1 VDWDRLRVFH
11 AVAEAGS
18 ITHAG
23 ETLHLSQSAVSRQIQ
38 SLETAMGATLFHRH
52 PRGLLLTSEGEILFE
67 ATQEITAQL
76 DASTVRLRDNREG
89 VHGPLR
95 VTTTLG
101 FGIKWLMPRLPKLL
115 ALHPGLSIE
124 LLLTEEVLDLAMRQA
139 DVAIRMR
146 APRQADV
153 IGRKLWSMRVGLYAS
168 RTYLEQRGTPKTVE
182 DLTDHDLIIYSDRAP
197 QPSYEIDWLLREGAG
212 AGASSLRPRVTVST
226 QFAVLEAVRY
236 GAGIGIVPEYLTD
249 GDDSLLRV
257 LPDCVGPEIEPH
269 LVYANEMK
277 SSKRVSVFR
286 AFLLSELGQFPN

>member
-1 VDWDRLRVFH
+1 MDWDRLRIFH

-52 PRGLLLTSEGEILFE
+52 PRGLLLTSGGEILYE

-76 DASTVRLRDNREG
+76 NASTVRLRDNREG

-101 FGIKWLMPRLPKLL
+101 FGVRWLTPRLPRLL

-124 LLLTEEVLDLAMRQA
+124 LIMTEDILDLPMRQA

-153 IGRKLWSMRVGLYAS
+153 IGRKLWTMRIGLFAS
-168 RTYLEQRGTPKTVE
+168 RGYLDARGTPETVE
-182 DLTDHDLIIYSDRAP
+182 DLGDHDLIVYSDKAP
-197 QPSYEIDWLLREGAG
+197 QPFYEVDWLFKDGSGAQM
-212 AGASSLRPRVTVST
+212 LRPRVTVST
-226 QFAVLEAVRY
+226 QFAVMEAVRH
-236 GAGIGIVPEYLTD
+236 GVGIGIMPDYLAEAN
-249 GDDSLLRV
+249 DSLVRV
-257 LPDCVGPEIEPH
+257 LPDEQGPEIEPH
-269 LVYANEMK
+269 LVYARELK
-277 SSKRVSVFR
+277 SSKRVTVFK
-286 AFLLSELGQFPN
+286 AFLIEELANLTL

>member
-1 VDWDRLRVFH
+1 MDWDRLRVFH

-38 SLETAMGATLFHRH
+38 SLEAAMGATLFHRH

-76 DASTVRLRDNREG
+76 NASAVRLRDNREG

-115 ALHPGLSIE
+115 AQHPGLSVE

-153 IGRKLWSMRVGLYAS
+153 IGRKLWSMRVGLYAAH
-168 RTYLEQRGTPKTVE
+168 TYLDQRGTPETVE
-182 DLTDHDLIIYSDRAP
+182 DLTEHDLIIYSDKAP
-197 QPSYEIDWLLREGAG
+197 QPSYEIDWLFREGFG
-212 AGASSLRPRVTVST
+212 GTTLRPRVTVST
-226 QFAVLEAVRY
+226 QFAVLERFATQR
-236 GAGIGIVPEYLTD
+236 E
-249 GDDSLLRV
+249 S
-257 LPDCVGPEIEPH
+257 E
-269 LVYANEMK
+269 
-277 SSKRVSVFR
+277 S
-286 AFLLSELGQFPN
+286 FLNI

>member
-1 VDWDRLRVFH
+1 MDWDRLRVFH

-38 SLETAMGATLFHRH
+38 NLETGMGATLFHRH
-52 PRGLLLTSEGEILFE
+52 PRGLLLTSEGEILYE

-76 DASTVRLRDNREG
+76 NSSAVRLRDNREG

-95 VTTTLG
+95 FTTTLG

-124 LLLTEEVLDLAMRQA
+124 MLLTEEVLDLAMRQA

-153 IGRKLWSMRVGLYAS
+153 IGRKLWSMRVGLFSS
-168 RTYLEQRGTPKTVE
+168 RTYLDQRGTPATVE
-182 DLTDHDLIIYSDRAP
+182 DLADHDLIIYSDRAP
-197 QPSYEIDWLLREGAG
+197 QPSYEIDWLFREGAG
-212 AGASSLRPRVTVST
+212 AANLRPRVTVST
-226 QFAVLEAVRY
+226 QFAVLEAVRL
-236 GAGIGIVPEYLTD
+236 GAGIGIIPEYLTE
-249 GDDSLLRV
+249 GDDSLIRI
-257 LPDCVGPEIEPH
+257 LPDCIGPEIEPH

-277 SSKRVSVFR
+277 SSKRVAVFR
-286 AFLLSELGQFPN
+286 EFVLSELGKFSN

>member
-1 VDWDRLRVFH
+1 MDWDRLRVFH

-67 ATQEITAQL
+67 ATREITAQL
-76 DASTVRLRDNREG
+76 NASVVRLRDNREG

-95 VTTTLG
+95 VTSTLG

-115 ALHPGLSIE
+115 ALHPGMSIE

-153 IGRKLWSMRVGLYAS
+153 IGRKLWSMRVGLFAS
-168 RTYLEQRGTPKTVE
+168 RTYLDQRGTPTSIE
-182 DLTDHDLIIYSDRAP
+182 DLSEHDLIIYSDKAP
-197 QPSYEIDWLLREGAG
+197 QPSYEIDWLFREGVG
-212 AGASSLRPRVTVST
+212 GTSLRPRVTVST
-226 QFAVLEAVRY
+226 QFAVLEAVKH

-249 GDDSLLRV
+249 NDESLVRI
-257 LPDCVGPEIEPH
+257 LPECVGPEIEPY
-269 LVYANEMK
+269 LVYAREMK
-277 SSKRVSVFR
+277 SSKRVAVFR
-286 AFLLSELGQFPN
+286 TFLLEELGQFPE

>member
-1 VDWDRLRVFH
+1 MDWDRLRVFH

-23 ETLHLSQSAVSRQIQ
+23 ETLHLSQPAVSRQIR
-38 SLETAMGATLFHRH
+38 SLEAAMGATLFHRH

-101 FGIKWLMPRLPKLL
+101 FGIRWLTPRLPKLL
-115 ALHPGLSIE
+115 EAHPGLSIE
-124 LLLTEEVLDLAMRQA
+124 LMLTEEILDLPMRQA

-153 IGRKLWSMRVGLYAS
+153 IGRAAIGR
-168 RTYLEQRGTPKTVE
+168 
-182 DLTDHDLIIYSDRAP
+182 
-197 QPSYEIDWLLREGAG
+197 
-212 AGASSLRPRVTVST
+212 RPRKSRFDYLQRQGATAVIRGGLAQSRRFERPNVTPSVDRQHAIRCFRGGKARRRHWNHARIFGGPFRIAYSII
-226 QFAVLEAVRY
+226 
-236 GAGIGIVPEYLTD
+236 AG
-249 GDDSLLRV
+249 
-257 LPDCVGPEIEPH
+257 
-269 LVYANEMK
+269 
-277 SSKRVSVFR
+277 
-286 AFLLSELGQFPN
+286 

>member
-23 ETLHLSQSAVSRQIQ
+23 ETLHLSQPAVSRQIQ
-38 SLETAMGATLFHRH
+38 SLEAAMGATLFHRH
-52 PRGLLLTSEGEILFE
+52 PRGLLLTSEGEILYE

-76 DASTVRLRDNREG
+76 NASTVRLRDNREG
-89 VHGPLR
+89 VHGPLL

-101 FGIKWLMPRLPKLL
+101 FGIKWLTPRLPKLL

-124 LLLTEEVLDLAMRQA
+124 LLLTEEVLDLPMRQA

-168 RTYLEQRGTPKTVE
+168 RTYLNQRGTPLTVE
-182 DLTDHDLIIYSDRAP
+182 ELADHDLIIYSDKAP
-197 QPSYEIDWLLREGAG
+197 QPSYEIDWLFREGVGG
-212 AGASSLRPRVTVST
+212 ANLRPRVTMST
-226 QFAVLEAVRY
+226 QFAVLEAVRH
-236 GAGIGIVPEYLTD
+236 GTGIGIIPEYLTEN
-249 GDDSLLRV
+249 DDSLCRI

-269 LVYANEMK
+269 LVYASEMK

-286 AFLLSELGQFPN
+286 AFLLDELG

>member
-1 VDWDRLRVFH
+1 MDWDRLRVFH

-38 SLETAMGATLFHRH
+38 SLEAAMGATLFHRH

-76 DASTVRLRDNREG
+76 NSSAARLRDNREG

-101 FGIKWLMPRLPKLL
+101 FASTWLMPRLPKLL
-115 ALHPGLSIE
+115 DLHPGLSIE
-124 LLLTEEVLDLAMRQA
+124 LLLTEEILDLPMRQA

-153 IGRKLWSMRVGLYAS
+153 IGRKLWTMRVGLYAS
-168 RTYLEQRGTPKTVE
+168 RTYLDQRGTPADV
-182 DLTDHDLIIYSDRAP
+182 DALADHDLIIYSDKAP
-197 QPSYEIDWLLREGAG
+197 QPSYEIDWLFRDSLTGQ
-212 AGASSLRPRVTVST
+212 SLRPRVTVST
-226 QFAVLEAVRY
+226 QFAVLEAVKH
-236 GAGIGIVPEYLTD
+236 GAGIGILPEYLTNP
-249 GDDSLLRV
+249 DDSLVRV

-269 LVYANEMK
+269 LVYARELK
-277 SSKRVSVFR
+277 TSKRVSVFR
-286 AFLLSELGQFPN
+286 AFLLEELGQSPN

>member
-38 SLETAMGATLFHRH
+38 SLETAMNAKLFHRH

-76 DASTVRLRDNREG
+76 NASTVRLRDNREG

-101 FGIKWLMPRLPKLL
+101 FGIKWLTPRLPKLL

-124 LLLTEEVLDLAMRQA
+124 LLLTEEVLDLPMRQA

-168 RTYLEQRGTPKTVE
+168 RTYLEQRGIPETVE
-182 DLTDHDLIIYSDRAP
+182 DLSDHDLIIYSDKAP
-197 QPSYEIDWLLREGAG
+197 QPSYEIDWLFREGAG
-212 AGASSLRPRVTVST
+212 GTSLRPRVTVST

-236 GAGIGIVPEYLTD
+236 GTGIGIIPEYLTD

-257 LPDCVGPEIEPH
+257 LPECLGPEIEPH
-269 LVYANEMK
+269 LVYATEMK

-286 AFLLSELGQFPN
+286 AFLLSELEQFSN

>member
-1 VDWDRLRVFH
+1 MDWDRLRVFH

-38 SLETAMGATLFHRH
+38 SLEAAMGATLFHRH

-76 DASTVRLRDNREG
+76 NASAVRLRDNREG

-115 ALHPGLSIE
+115 AQHPGLSVE

-153 IGRKLWSMRVGLYAS
+153 IGRKLWSMRVGLYAAH
-168 RTYLEQRGTPKTVE
+168 TYLDQRGTPETVE
-182 DLTDHDLIIYSDRAP
+182 DLTEHDLIIYSDKAP
-197 QPSYEIDWLLREGAG
+197 QPSYEIDWLFREGFG
-212 AGASSLRPRVTVST
+212 GTTLRPRVTVST

-236 GAGIGIVPEYLTD
+236 AAGIGIIPEYLTE
-249 GDDSLLRV
+249 GDDSITRV

-277 SSKRVSVFR
+277 SSKRVAVFR
-286 AFLLSELGQFPN
+286 EFLLRELDRFPN